1 MRKVIQ
7 IATSSY
13 EWKDSS
19 VTNVCPS
26 CVKAVMTAALEGTYD
41 D

>member
-1 MRKVIQ
+1 MAIRTIKQ
-7 IATSSY
+7 WACG
-13 EWKDSS
+13 
-19 VTNVCPS
+19 VCPS